1 MKVLLRSNSAF
12 RLFFAALLLAL
23 CLLLAFPGTGE
34 AHAILLRS
42 DPAKD
47 AILNAAPDQ
56 VRMWFSEDLNP
67 TFSTAVVVNAS
78 NRRVDAGDAHVATGD
93 AKEMDL
99 HLRANL
105 PPAVY
110 IVIWRTQSADDGHV
124 LRGSFI
130 FSVTQPDGTLP
141 KLNGILPGQDA
152 LGGGS
157 IPTGASTGQLDAPS
171 IFTLIMTTLVD
182 LGVVFWVGA
191 QLWSTF
197 VLQLMETNDSEQHE
211 LYQHIG
217 QRFERLF
224 SLPTLLLILLAN
236 VGVLL
241 GQGLSIT
248 GNRFDQLFSPA
259 VLVGLATNGRFG
271 TYWLMREIV
280 VLVAILLGAYTLL
293 YARRAGQPI
302 RLIDILFPWVN
313 LVLGLALLI
322 AVTLSGHAAAVSA
335 NIVVYAALSD
345 WLHLLAASLWIG
357 GMLYV
362 ALIYLPI
369 LKQRPA
375 LEQTRSLLDI
385 LPRYSPLAIAG
396 VLIMAITGPF
406 NATVHMYSWQQLLT
420 TAYGRALDVK
430 VLLIAA
436 LLLTSAV
443 HVGLLRPRLA
453 KAYVQYRGDSPA
465 AAPTKT
471 TAQPASTTGM
481 RGPAQ
486 TKLLETRIA
495 HQTKRL
501 TAILRWEPVLGVA
514 VLLCTGLLAVFAG
527 TLQPPAAQQ
536 SQQLQQPAMASKPF
550 TTTVKTKDGKFT
562 VTLNVSPNHL
572 GSNVFTATV
581 FDSKGALD
589 TNVGV
594 ALYTTMLDMA
604 MGTDSINL
612 QPDGKGHFSASG
624 DLTMSGN
631 WQIRVQIRTL
641 DNTLHEVN
649 VRFFTPF

>member
-1 MKVLLRSNSAF
+1 MNTISRLNSSF
-12 RLFFAALLLAL
+12 YLFFAALLLAL
-23 CLLLAFPGTGE
+23 CLLLAFPTTGE

-42 DPAKD
+42 NPPKD

-56 VRMWFSEDLNP
+56 VQMWFSEDLNP

-78 NRRVDAGDAHVATGD
+78 NQRVDAGDARVAAGD
-93 AKEMDL
+93 TKEMDL
-99 HLRANL
+99 HLRPNL

-130 FSVTQPDGTLP
+130 FSTDGTAP
-141 KLNGILPGQDA
+141 KLSGALPGQDA
-152 LGGGS
+152 LGGGGTS
-157 IPTGASTGQLDAPS
+157 AGSSSGQLDGPTL
-171 IFTLIMTTLVD
+171 FTLIMTTLVD

-197 VLQLMETNDSEQHE
+197 VLQLMETNDSEQYE
-211 LYQHIG
+211 LYQRVE

-248 GNRFDQLFSPA
+248 GNRFDQLFNPTL
-259 VLVGLATNGRFG
+259 LVGLATNGRFG

-280 VLVAILLGAYTLL
+280 VLLAILLSAYML
-293 YARRAGQPI
+293 YARR
-302 RLIDILFPWVN
+302 RERHTSLIDMLFPWVN
-313 LVLGLALLI
+313 LILGLALLI

-335 NIVVYAALSD
+335 NILVYAVLSD

-357 GMLYV
+357 GMFYV

-369 LKQRPA
+369 LKQRSA
-375 LEQTRSLLDI
+375 LEQTRSLLDV
-385 LPRYSPLAIAG
+385 LPRYSPLAIVG
-396 VLIMAITGPF
+396 VVIMAITGPF

-420 TAYGRALDVK
+420 TAYGRTLDIK
-430 VLLIAA
+430 VLLIGA
-436 LLLTSAV
+436 LLITSAI

-453 KAYVQYRGDSPA
+453 KAYARYRTESVVEA
-465 AAPTKT
+465 TKT
-471 TAQPASTTGM
+471 TAQSASSTGITSPAE
-481 RGPAQ
+481 
-486 TKLLETRIA
+486 TKLLEGRIL

-501 TAILRWEPVLGVA
+501 STILRWEPVLGVA
-514 VLLCTGLLAVFAG
+514 VLLCTGLLTVFAG
-527 TLQPPAAQQ
+527 TLQPTA
-536 SQQLQQPAMASKPF
+536 LQQPQQAQQVTTATKPF
-550 TTTVKTKDGKFT
+550 TTTVKTQDGKFT
-562 VTLNVSPNHL
+562 VTLNVNPNHL

-581 FDSKGALD
+581 RDSKGAID

-594 ALYTTMLDMA
+594 SLYTTMLDMD

-624 DLTMSGN
+624 DLSMSGD
-631 WQIRVQIRTL
+631 WQIRIEIRTP

>member
-1 MKVLLRSNSAF
+1 MNTISRLNSSF
-12 RLFFAALLLAL
+12 YLFFAALLLAL
-23 CLLLAFPGTGE
+23 CLLLAFPTTGE

-42 DPAKD
+42 NPPKD

-56 VRMWFSEDLNP
+56 VQMWFSEDLNP

-78 NRRVDAGDAHVATGD
+78 NQRVDAGDAHVAAGD
-93 AKEMDL
+93 TKEMDL
-99 HLRANL
+99 HLRPNL

-130 FSVTQPDGTLP
+130 FSTDGTAP
-141 KLNGILPGQDA
+141 KLSGALPGQDA
-152 LGGGS
+152 LGGGGTS
-157 IPTGASTGQLDAPS
+157 AGSSSGQLDGPTL
-171 IFTLIMTTLVD
+171 FTLIMTTLVD

-197 VLQLMETNDSEQHE
+197 VLQLMETNDSEQYE
-211 LYQHIG
+211 LYQRVE

-241 GQGLSIT
+241 GQSLSIT
-248 GNRFDQLFSPA
+248 GNRFDQLFNPTL
-259 VLVGLATNGRFG
+259 LVGLATNGRFG

-280 VLVAILLGAYTLL
+280 VLLAILLSAYML
-293 YARRAGQPI
+293 YARR
-302 RLIDILFPWVN
+302 RERHTSLIDMLFPWVN
-313 LVLGLALLI
+313 LILGLALLI

-335 NIVVYAALSD
+335 NILVYAVLSD

-357 GMLYV
+357 GMFYV

-369 LKQRPA
+369 LKQRSA
-375 LEQTRSLLDI
+375 LEQTRSLLDV
-385 LPRYSPLAIAG
+385 LPRYSPLAIVG
-396 VLIMAITGPF
+396 VVIMAITGPF

-420 TAYGRALDVK
+420 TAYGRTLDIK
-430 VLLIAA
+430 VLLIGA
-436 LLLTSAV
+436 LLITSAI

-453 KAYVQYRGDSPA
+453 KAYARYRTESVVEA
-465 AAPTKT
+465 TKT
-471 TAQPASTTGM
+471 TAQSASSTGITSPAE
-481 RGPAQ
+481 
-486 TKLLETRIA
+486 TKLLEGRIL

-501 TAILRWEPVLGVA
+501 STILRWEPVLGVA
-514 VLLCTGLLAVFAG
+514 VLLCTGLLTVFAG
-527 TLQPPAAQQ
+527 TLQPTA
-536 SQQLQQPAMASKPF
+536 LQQPQQAQQVTTATKPF
-550 TTTVKTKDGKFT
+550 TTTVKTQDGKFT
-562 VTLNVSPNHL
+562 VTLNVNPNHL

-581 FDSKGALD
+581 RDSKGAID

-594 ALYTTMLDMA
+594 SLYTTMLDMD

-624 DLTMSGN
+624 DLSMSGD
-631 WQIRVQIRTL
+631 WQIRIEIRTP

>member
-1 MKVLLRSNSAF
+1 MNTISRLNSSF
-12 RLFFAALLLAL
+12 YLFFAALLLAL
-23 CLLLAFPGTGE
+23 CLLLAFPTTGE

-42 DPAKD
+42 NPPKD

-56 VRMWFSEDLNP
+56 VQMWFSEDLNP

-78 NRRVDAGDAHVATGD
+78 NQRVDAGDAHVAAGD
-93 AKEMDL
+93 TKEMDL
-99 HLRANL
+99 HLRPNL

-130 FSVTQPDGTLP
+130 FSTDGTAP
-141 KLNGILPGQDA
+141 KLSGALPGQDA
-152 LGGGS
+152 LGGGGTS
-157 IPTGASTGQLDAPS
+157 AGSSSGQLDGPTL
-171 IFTLIMTTLVD
+171 FTLIMTTLVD

-197 VLQLMETNDSEQHE
+197 VLQLMETNDSEQYE
-211 LYQHIG
+211 LYQRVE

-248 GNRFDQLFSPA
+248 GNRFDQLFNPTL
-259 VLVGLATNGRFG
+259 LVGLATNGRFG

-280 VLVAILLGAYTLL
+280 VLLAILLSAYML
-293 YARRAGQPI
+293 YARR
-302 RLIDILFPWVN
+302 RERHTSLIDMLFPWVN
-313 LVLGLALLI
+313 LILGLALLI

-335 NIVVYAALSD
+335 NILVYAVLSD

-357 GMLYV
+357 GMFYV

-369 LKQRPA
+369 LKQRSA
-375 LEQTRSLLDI
+375 LEQTRSLLDV
-385 LPRYSPLAIAG
+385 LPRYSPLAIVG
-396 VLIMAITGPF
+396 VVIMAITGPF

-420 TAYGRALDVK
+420 TAYGRTLDIK
-430 VLLIAA
+430 VLLIGA
-436 LLLTSAV
+436 LLITSAI

-453 KAYVQYRGDSPA
+453 KAYARYRTESVVEA
-465 AAPTKT
+465 TKT
-471 TAQPASTTGM
+471 TAQSASSTGITSPAE
-481 RGPAQ
+481 
-486 TKLLETRIA
+486 TKLLEGRIL

-501 TAILRWEPVLGVA
+501 STILRWEPVLGVA
-514 VLLCTGLLAVFAG
+514 VLLCTGLLTVFAG
-527 TLQPPAAQQ
+527 TLQPTA
-536 SQQLQQPAMASKPF
+536 LQQPQQAQQVTTATKPF
-550 TTTVKTKDGKFT
+550 TTTVKTQDGKFT
-562 VTLNVSPNHL
+562 VTLNVNPNHL

-581 FDSKGALD
+581 RDSKGAID

-594 ALYTTMLDMA
+594 SLYTTMLDMD

-624 DLTMSGN
+624 DLSMSGD
-631 WQIRVQIRTL
+631 WQIRIEIRTP

>member
-1 MKVLLRSNSAF
+1 MNTISRLNSSF
-12 RLFFAALLLAL
+12 YLFFAALLLAL
-23 CLLLAFPGTGE
+23 CLLLAFPTTGE

-42 DPAKD
+42 NPPKD

-56 VRMWFSEDLNP
+56 VQMWFSEDLNP

-78 NRRVDAGDAHVATGD
+78 NQRVDAGDAHVVAGD
-93 AKEMDL
+93 TKEMDL
-99 HLRANL
+99 HLRPNL

-130 FSVTQPDGTLP
+130 FSTDGTAP
-141 KLNGILPGQDA
+141 KLSGALPGQDA
-152 LGGGS
+152 LGGGGTS
-157 IPTGASTGQLDAPS
+157 AGSSSGQLDGPTL
-171 IFTLIMTTLVD
+171 FTLIMTTLVD

-197 VLQLMETNDSEQHE
+197 VLQLMETNDSEQYE
-211 LYQHIG
+211 LYQRVE

-248 GNRFDQLFSPA
+248 GNRFDQLFNPTL
-259 VLVGLATNGRFG
+259 LVGLATNGRFG

-280 VLVAILLGAYTLL
+280 VLLAILLSAYML
-293 YARRAGQPI
+293 YARR
-302 RLIDILFPWVN
+302 RERHTSLIDMLFPWVN
-313 LVLGLALLI
+313 LILGLALLI

-335 NIVVYAALSD
+335 NILVYAVLSD

-357 GMLYV
+357 GMFYV

-369 LKQRPA
+369 LKQRSA
-375 LEQTRSLLDI
+375 LEQTRSLLDV
-385 LPRYSPLAIAG
+385 LPRYSPLAIVG
-396 VLIMAITGPF
+396 VVIMAITGPF

-420 TAYGRALDVK
+420 TAYGRTLDIK
-430 VLLIAA
+430 VLLIGA
-436 LLLTSAV
+436 LLITSAI

-453 KAYVQYRGDSPA
+453 KAYARYRTESVVEA
-465 AAPTKT
+465 TKT
-471 TAQPASTTGM
+471 TAQSASSTGITSPAE
-481 RGPAQ
+481 
-486 TKLLETRIA
+486 TKLLEGRIL

-501 TAILRWEPVLGVA
+501 STILRWEPVLGVA
-514 VLLCTGLLAVFAG
+514 VLLCTGLLTVFAG
-527 TLQPPAAQQ
+527 TLQPTA
-536 SQQLQQPAMASKPF
+536 LQQPQQAQQVTTATKPF
-550 TTTVKTKDGKFT
+550 TTTVKTQDGKFT
-562 VTLNVSPNHL
+562 VTLNVNPNHL

-581 FDSKGALD
+581 RDSKGAID

-594 ALYTTMLDMA
+594 SLYTTMLDMD

-624 DLTMSGN
+624 DLSMSGD
-631 WQIRVQIRTL
+631 WQIRIEIRTP

>member
-1 MKVLLRSNSAF
+1 MNVLSRSNSAW

-23 CLLLAFPGTGE
+23 CLLLALPSTGE

-67 TFSTAVVVNAS
+67 AFSTAVVVNAS
-78 NRRVDAGDAHVATGD
+78 NQRVDAGDAHVATGD

-130 FSVTQPDGTLP
+130 FSTDGTVP
-141 KLNGILPGQDA
+141 KLNGALPGQNA
-152 LGGGS
+152 LGGDS
-157 IPTGASTGQLDAPS
+157 TATASSTGQLDAPTL
-171 IFTLIMTTLVD
+171 FTLIMTTLVD

-191 QLWSTF
+191 QLWSAF
-197 VLQLMETNDSEQHE
+197 VLQLIETHDSEQHE
-211 LYQHIG
+211 LYQSIG
-217 QRFERLF
+217 PRFERLF

-248 GNRFDQLFSPA
+248 GNRFDQLFNPA
-259 VLVGLATNGRFG
+259 LLVGLATNGRFG

-280 VLVAILLGAYTLL
+280 VLLAILLGAYALL
-293 YARRAGQPI
+293 HARRARQPI
-302 RLIDILFPWVN
+302 RLIDILLPWVN

-322 AVTLSGHAAAVSA
+322 AVTLSGHAAAVSTSLL
-335 NIVVYAALSD
+335 VYAVLSD

-369 LKQRPA
+369 LKHRPA
-375 LEQTRSLLDI
+375 LEQTRSLLHI

-406 NATVHMYSWQQLLT
+406 NATVHMDSWQQLLT
-420 TAYGRALDVK
+420 TAYGRALDIK
-430 VLLIAA
+430 VLLIGT
-436 LLLTSAV
+436 LLVTSAV

-453 KAYVQYRGDSPA
+453 RAYAQYRTESVADA
-465 AAPTKT
+465 TQTRAI
-471 TAQPASTTGM
+471 STTGIM
-481 RGPAQ
+481 SPAEM
-486 TKLLETRIA
+486 KLLERRIS

-501 TAILRWEPVLGVA
+501 TDILRWEPVLGVA

-527 TLQPPAAQQ
+527 TLQPTAAQQ
-536 SQQLQQPAMASKPF
+536 PQSLQQPTAASKPS
-550 TTTVKTKDGKFT
+550 TTTVKTQDSKFT

-581 FDSKGALD
+581 RDSKGAID

-594 ALYTTMLDMA
+594 SLYTTMLDMD

-612 QPDGKGHFSASG
+612 QPDGKGHFTASG
-624 DLTMSGN
+624 DLSMSGN
-631 WQIRVQIRTL
+631 WQIRVEIRTP